1 MRQKTVPLSETGIII
16 LIDSHAHYDDEKF
29 DQDRDAILKKCAE
42 EGVTHIINAGTDVK
56 TSEISVSLAGRYPFV
71 YAAVG
76 VHPHE
81 TSGLDNDAVEKIKTL
96 ALKKKVVAIGE
107 IGLDYHYDFSPREV
121 QKEWFAEQIALA
133 RSLKLPVVIH
143 DRESHQDI
151 LDIVRAEKGFETGGV
166 FHCFSGSKEMARE
179 VLSLGFKIGIGGSVT
194 FKKARKPIEVVQ
206 YAPLD
211 MLLTETD
218 CPYMTPEPYRGQRN
232 WSGFIKLVLSKIA
245 EIKKIDYK
253 AAEEATTTNA
263 INLFRL

>member
-1 MRQKTVPLSETGIII
+1 MHAAKDRPFAGNGDNI
-16 LIDSHAHYDDEKF
+16 LIDSHVHYDDEKF

-107 IGLDYHYDFSPREV
+107 IGLDYHYDFSPKEV

-133 RSLKLPVVIH
+133 RALKLPIVIH

-151 LDIVRAEKGFETGGV
+151 LDIVKAEKGFETGGV

-179 VLSLGFKIGIGGSVT
+179 VMSLGFKIGIGGSVT
-194 FKKARKPIEVVQ
+194 FKKARKRIAPI
-206 YAPLD
+206 
-211 MLLTETD
+211 
-218 CPYMTPEPYRGQRN
+218 
-232 WSGFIKLVLSKIA
+232 
-245 EIKKIDYK
+245 
-253 AAEEATTTNA
+253 
-263 INLFRL
+263 